1 MSRQYYKIADM
12 IPRPNKAKQRA
23 ISIISE
29 LITKGMTKIAITKT
43 SAVNPKIN

>member
-1 MSRQYYKIADM
+1 MADM
-12 IPRPNKAKQRA
+12 IPKPNKAKHRA

-29 LITKGMTKIAITKT
+29 LMTKGMTKTAITKT